1 MLIAPQQLGI
11 RGRSWCL
18 WKEGVRLYNTGSR
31 CVKDMQKLKDISLFE
46 VDGVFL
52 EGRFWW

>member
-31 CVKDMQKLKDISLFE
+31 CVKDMQKLMDISLFE